1 MSKGRDR
8 TVPVCCLLLLIDTSV
23 IAMKY
28 GSQVSIKA
36 WPVHFSELVI
46 THGFA

>member
-8 TVPVCCLLLLIDTSV
+8 TVSVYCLLLLIDTSV

-28 GSQVSIKA
+28 GA
-36 WPVHFSELVI
+36 
-46 THGFA
+46 